1 MSIGLAADD
10 DPIDY
15 RNLPPRRDARVA
27 NRLVPTR
34 RAVPFP
40 KRAALLASVP
50 VAASGAFAA
59 SGLLGLGSM
68 EMSDRLLILGASAL
82 PLAGVWVWHRW
93 QSWTRSRVHFPPLA
107 SQFPTWDSITRAL
120 QTSPHEA
127 RLRGET
133 VRERDH
139 VFLGC
144 HAGTSKPVLL
154 HEEYFKL
161 PAIIVGRTGIGKT
174 KRVIQPLLVQA
185 IRRGE
190 IHAVVLDYKGDR
202 GLFMGLAAEA
212 ARARKDFK
220 YLTIEPGKSS
230 YLWNPFIDPAVS
242 LLSRDQFTQIFLRSS
257 SLVTGQEGGPGYFG
271 AQSEERTRRTFEQVW
286 PRSAREFYRIVREQ
300 RASDIGLAERDFANT
315 GHLVANLARIAS
327 VGVLNAVP
335 GDDVPQSALRE
346 AISLLGILSRPGVTY
361 FNLPAQLEPTTALFV
376 GKLLIHLLAAVAK
389 VYAGHRVQV
398 LLCNDEAQE
407 LVAGSTDLAT
417 PLRQARESRI
427 TIWMGFQDLAALRTA
442 QGDFAPALLAN
453 APLKVFCSAEDT
465 IGRDYLMRTSG
476 ETTRTLRSVTDTAT
490 STPNGGTN
498 GRAVQRRQEATPR
511 IDAET
516 INRVNRDPHSF
527 ILVASESKGY
537 TQFRF
542 PAVVRS
548 GFHISK
554 QAADRMAALPWPRG
568 NRFTVTVKVV
578 PAEPQPVAAPPE
590 QAPTV
595 AEIVEPP
602 APTEQAPAAPEPAP
616 EPTPAR
622 RRGRPR
628 RAVQVEAPPSVPE
641 GLENNEM
648 AQYLKK
654 LAGEVPLEANSE
666 GGP

>member
-15 RNLPPRRDARVA
+15 RNLPPRGDARVA

-40 KRAALLASVP
+40 RRAAWLASVP
-50 VAASGAFAA
+50 VAAAGAFAA

-82 PLAGVWVWHRW
+82 PLAGVWAWHRW
-93 QSWTRSRVHFPPLA
+93 QSWTRSRVRFPSLA
-107 SQFPTWDSITRAL
+107 SQFPTWDAITTAL
-120 QTSPHEA
+120 RTSPHEA
-127 RLRGET
+127 RLRDEI

-144 HAGTSKPVLL
+144 RAGTSQPVLL
-154 HEEYFKL
+154 NAEYFKL

-174 KRVIQPLLVQA
+174 KRVILPLLVQA

-190 IHAVVLDYKGDR
+190 IHVVVLDYKGDR
-202 GLFMGLAAEA
+202 GLFMGLASEA

-230 YLWNPFIDPAVS
+230 YLWNPFTDPATS
-242 LLSRDQFTQIFLRSS
+242 LLSRDQFTQIFLRST

-335 GDDVPQSALRE
+335 GDDVPEAALRE
-346 AISLLGILSRPGVTY
+346 AVSLLGILSRPGVTY

-376 GKLLIHLLAAVAK
+376 GKILIHLLAAVAK
-389 VYAGHRVQV
+389 VYAGPRVQV

-407 LVAGSTDLAT
+407 LVAGSMDLST
-417 PLRQARESRI
+417 PLRQLRESRI
-427 TIWMGFQDLAALRTA
+427 AIWSGFQDLAALRTV

-498 GRAVQRRQEATPR
+498 GRSVQRRQEATPR

-516 INRVNRDPHSF
+516 INRVNRDPRSF
-527 ILVASESKGY
+527 ILVASESRGY

-542 PAVVRS
+542 PVVVRS

-554 QAADRMAALPWPRG
+554 QMAERMAALPWPRG
-568 NRFTVTVKVV
+568 NRFTVTVKVI
-578 PAEPQPVAAPPE
+578 PAEPQPVAAP
-590 QAPTV
+590 
-595 AEIVEPP
+595 AEVVPAAAEAEAVEPP
-602 APTEQAPAAPEPAP
+602 APAEQAPAPAAPA
-616 EPTPAR
+616 PAR

-628 RAVQVEAPPSVPE
+628 KAVQVEEPSSVPD
-641 GLENNEM
+641 GLEGNEM

-666 GGP
+666 GGQ